1 MTAAPLEHRRL
12 FIDGEWTEARDEAVM
27 TTANPATGEAW
38 ATFAAAGPD
47 DVDRAVA
54 AANRAIYEGPWASFT
69 ATQRGKAIR
78 RLGEALFARAD
89 AIAEIETRDTGKLLR
104 ETRATTRYIAEYYDY
119 FAGAADKVQGATFPS
134 DKPDLMAMT
143 LREPIGVVAGIIPWN
158 NQLFLSAVKLAPA
171 LAMGNAVVLKASEF
185 APAALLE
192 IGHLA
197 LEAGLPPGVV
207 NVIAGDGQRCGAPL
221 ASHRLVSRIAFTGG
235 HETARHIIRHSAE
248 NLAVITLELGGKSPI
263 VVFPDAD
270 LDNAVNGIIAANFGA
285 AGQSCVAGTRVFLH
299 ESIADE
305 VLARV
310 GARER
315 SIVVGDPFDPS
326 TEIGPL
332 ATPGQVS
339 RIEQAVAG
347 SVEQGAVVVVGGTRP
362 DLAPALQDGWW
373 YSPTVVDCPSQ
384 QVPSARNELFG
395 PVLSAF
401 RFTTEDEVVAAANDS
416 EFHYAAGV
424 FTGDVG
430 RAMRLTK
437 RIRAG
442 VVYVNTYRV
451 ISPMV
456 PFGGDGL
463 TGYGRESGME
473 SLLDYSRTKT
483 VWVNT
488 SSTSAADPFTMR

>member
-1 MTAAPLEHRRL
+1 MTAAPLEHRQL

-197 LEAGLPPGVV
+197 LEAGLPPG
-207 NVIAGDGQRCGAPL
+207 
-221 ASHRLVSRIAFTGG
+221 
-235 HETARHIIRHSAE
+235 
-248 NLAVITLELGGKSPI
+248 
-263 VVFPDAD
+263 
-270 LDNAVNGIIAANFGA
+270 
-285 AGQSCVAGTRVFLH
+285 
-299 ESIADE
+299 
-305 VLARV
+305 
-310 GARER
+310 
-315 SIVVGDPFDPS
+315 
-326 TEIGPL
+326 
-332 ATPGQVS
+332 
-339 RIEQAVAG
+339 
-347 SVEQGAVVVVGGTRP
+347 
-362 DLAPALQDGWW
+362 
-373 YSPTVVDCPSQ
+373 
-384 QVPSARNELFG
+384 
-395 PVLSAF
+395 
-401 RFTTEDEVVAAANDS
+401 
-416 EFHYAAGV
+416 
-424 FTGDVG
+424 
-430 RAMRLTK
+430 
-437 RIRAG
+437 
-442 VVYVNTYRV
+442 
-451 ISPMV
+451 
-456 PFGGDGL
+456 
-463 TGYGRESGME
+463 
-473 SLLDYSRTKT
+473 
-483 VWVNT
+483 
-488 SSTSAADPFTMR
+488 